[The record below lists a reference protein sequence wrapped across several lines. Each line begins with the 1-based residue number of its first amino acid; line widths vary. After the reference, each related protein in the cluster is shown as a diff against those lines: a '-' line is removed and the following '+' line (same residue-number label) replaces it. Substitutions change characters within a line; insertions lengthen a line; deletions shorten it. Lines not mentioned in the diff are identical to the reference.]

1 MEALTL
7 NQIALAVHGRLK
19 GAGIDG
25 ESTVTELCTDS
36 RKIKKGCLFLPL
48 VGETFD
54 GHDYIAASL
63 EMGAAGCITAREVE
77 DPLPGKF
84 YIQVEDTQDALRD
97 LATFYR
103 RMFPIPVVA
112 VTGSVGKTTTKDM
125 VAAVL
130 GEKYR
135 VLKTDGNFNNNI
147 GLPLTV
153 LRLNRSHQVAVLEM
167 GMNHFG
173 EIDYLTRIARPD
185 VAIITNIGDA
195 HIENMGS
202 RENTLKAKSE
212 IFNGM
217 TSLGKVVLNGDDPL
231 LRTLEGKLEQ
241 EITWCGGGENCPWRI
256 TDLQEHWQDHME
268 CVLHTPTTSWD
279 QTIPG
284 LGSHMIY
291 PATMAA
297 AVGRMFG
304 VTDEQIRRG
313 ILEFEPT
320 KMRMAI
326 LHRGNN
332 ITILNDTYN
341 ANPQSMRA
349 AVDILAKQACD
360 YRIAVL
366 GDMLELGDLGP
377 GLHEGVGRFLGQVGI
392 DCLVTVGKLG
402 ECIADGAESAG
413 CKEIYRCANQ
423 AEAQIALAAVL
434 RPGSTILVKASRGMK
449 FEHLVEYLA
458 EVTPECEE

>member
-1 MEALTL
+1 MEE
-7 NQIALAVHGRLK
+7 R
-19 GAGIDG
+19 
-25 ESTVTELCTDS
+25 
-36 RKIKKGCLFLPL
+36 
-48 VGETFD
+48 
-54 GHDYIAASL
+54 
-63 EMGAAGCITAREVE
+63 
-77 DPLPGKF
+77 LPGKF
-84 YIQVEDTQDALRD
+84 YIQVKDTQDALRD
-97 LATFYR
+97 LASFYR

-130 GEKYR
+130 GEKFQ

-202 RENTLKAKSE
+202 RENTLKAKCE

-217 TSLGKVVLNGDDPL
+217 TALGKAVLNGDDPL
-231 LRTLEGKLEQ
+231 LRTLEGKLKQ
-241 EITWCGGGENCPWRI
+241 EITWCGRGENCPWRI

-284 LGSHMIY
+284 LGGHMIY

-304 VTDEQIRRG
+304 SPTSRSAGG
-313 ILEFEPT
+313 IWSLSPPRCGWPFC
-320 KMRMAI
+320 I
-326 LHRGNN
+326 RGNN

-349 AVDILAKQACD
+349 AVDILSKQDCA

-366 GDMLELGDLGP
+366 GDMLELGELGP
-377 GLHEGVGRFLGQVGI
+377 SLPRGRGPV
-392 DCLVTVGKLG
+392 
-402 ECIADGAESAG
+402 
-413 CKEIYRCANQ
+413 
-423 AEAQIALAAVL
+423 
-434 RPGSTILVKASRGMK
+434 PGPGG
-449 FEHLVEYLA
+449 H
-458 EVTPECEE
+458 